1 MPGTLAFSGGRSRRE
16 AVPACPTGTLEALAQ
31 ANLCPVSMPVWTR
44 DRIRCPHWMRGLLQC
59 QQASILGARGRELW
73 VAARFLKSADPR
85 HLEVIHSALYSV
97 RLGERVG
104 SGA

>member
-44 DRIRCPHWMRGLLQC
+44 DRVRCPHLMRGLLQC
-59 QQASILGARGRELW
+59 LQASILWARVRELW

-85 HLEVIHSALYSV
+85 HLEVIPSVLCCV

-104 SGA
+104 RGA